1 MSEIA
6 ARMDAA
12 AANPARAKPLIGEA
26 QIAGL
31 LIAAVAGVLV
41 LIIALPLWALLSKAV
56 QGTDGQFVGLANFA
70 AYASNPTLM
79 ASLFNSVWVA
89 GLSTAIVIPLAFG
102 FAYALTRS
110 CAPFKGALYAA
121 ALLPIFAPSLL
132 AGLSLIYL
140 FGNQGLLKAWMM
152 GQSLYGPIGIVVA
165 EALYTFPHALLIL
178 TTALSLSDGRLR
190 EAADAMGTSRARIFW
205 TITLPGARYGLVS
218 AAFVVFTLVIT
229 DFGIPKVI
237 GGQFD
242 VLATDAYRQVVGQQ
256 NFPMGA
262 VVGIV
267 LLIPAIAAFFV
278 DRRAQKRQTALLS
291 ARAVPYRPKPDRR
304 RDLGLFAFAGAIA
317 LVIVATYG
325 VAAWGSFVRYWP
337 YNLSLTLANYD
348 FANAEPTGWGGY
360 FNSLKLAGLTALIGA
375 PLVFFGAYLIEK
387 IKAYPA
393 LRGFAHFLAMLP
405 MAVPGLVLGLG
416 YVFFFNASWN
426 PLNVF
431 YGTLTVLVI
440 NTIAHYFT
448 VAHITALTSLKQ
460 LDPEFE
466 AVAASLKVPFWRTFS
481 RVTAPICMPAILDIA
496 VYLFVNAMTTVSA
509 VIFLY
514 GANTKLASIAIVHM
528 DEAGAVA
535 SAAAMGTVI
544 MATAIGVKI
553 LHVAL
558 TALVFGRMQR
568 WRER

>member
-1 MSEIA
+1 M
-6 ARMDAA
+6 
-12 AANPARAKPLIGEA
+12 
-26 QIAGL
+26 
-31 LIAAVAGVLV
+31 
-41 LIIALPLWALLSKAV
+41 

-89 GLSTAIVIPLAFG
+89 GLSTAIVIPRAFG

-110 CAPFKGALYAA
+110 CAPLKGALYAA

-140 FGNQGLLKAWMM
+140 FGNQGLMKSWVM
-152 GQSLYGPIGIVVA
+152 GHSLYGPIGIVVA

-291 ARAVPYRPKPDRR
+291 ARAVPYRPRPDRR
-304 RDLGLFAFAGAIA
+304 RDLGLFAFAAAIA
-317 LVIVATYG
+317 ALIVATYG
-325 VAAWGSFVRYWP
+325 VAAWGSFVKYWP
-337 YNLSLTLANYD
+337 YNLSLTLNNYD
-348 FANAEPTGWGGY
+348 FANVEPTGWDGY

-375 PLVFFGAYLIEK
+375 PLVFVGAYLIEK
-387 IKAYPA
+387 IKAFPK

-416 YVFFFNASWN
+416 YVFFFNATWN

-431 YGTLTVLVI
+431 YGTLTVLVV

-460 LDPEFE
+460 LDGEFE

-514 GANTKLASIAIVHM
+514 GADTKLASIAIVHM

-535 SAAAMGTVI
+535 SAAAMATVI

-558 TALVFGRMQR
+558 TALVFGRLQR